1 MERNWCFLIVSRII
15 NYENKIEF
23 FLSQSFEIHNLKHF
37 LLKRNSLNNRKSEF
51 HPLALLHKF
60 KIARTKRNIIRQFDH
75 SFLEKWYPRKITDNP
90 YTILKKEKE
99 RERTFEP
106 SYFHESFRNRNRDA
120 AAGIGVEGRTILLDW
135 DEGFKQGI
143 KKEERIGA
151 RSLDGFKSLRS
162 WKYVSFP
169 SPSLLPPRK
178 WKDTNVS
185 REPVNSSRGS
195 QSRPRS
201 LGAVQYKCKLEQI
214 RVWRGTRRRNRSNRT
229 LYIHLE
235 EAPASWNSLIA
246 IEDIGLHA
254 LESTGREILFAVQ
267 TGWNSDPVEGFR
279 RSVVIESFELPS
291 IFFRL

>member
-1 MERNWCFLIVSRII
+1 M
-15 NYENKIEF
+15 
-23 FLSQSFEIHNLKHF
+23 
-37 LLKRNSLNNRKSEF
+37 LKRNSLNNRKSEF
-51 HPLALLHKF
+51 HLLALLHKF
-60 KIARTKRNIIRQFDH
+60 KIERNIIRQFDH

-143 KKEERIGA
+143 KKEGRIGA
-151 RSLDGFKSLRS
+151 RSLDRFKSLRS

-195 QSRPRS
+195 QSRPRFNINVNWNRFECGAEHGGGTGPTGPCIYTS
-201 LGAVQYKCKLEQI
+201 KKPRHLG
-214 RVWRGTRRRNRSNRT
+214 
-229 LYIHLE
+229 
-235 EAPASWNSLIA
+235 
-246 IEDIGLHA
+246 
-254 LESTGREILFAVQ
+254 ILL
-267 TGWNSDPVEGFR
+267 S
-279 RSVVIESFELPS
+279 PS
-291 IFFRL
+291 RI